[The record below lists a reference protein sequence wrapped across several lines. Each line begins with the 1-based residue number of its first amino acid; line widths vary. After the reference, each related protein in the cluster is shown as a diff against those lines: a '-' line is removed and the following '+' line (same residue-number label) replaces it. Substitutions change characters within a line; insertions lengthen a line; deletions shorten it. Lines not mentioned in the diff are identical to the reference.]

1 MKKKLI
7 WLVVAVLAM
16 AACEPQT
23 GNIESTYTL
32 GPTAVVVGDSISNG
46 GRTYLHAELGR
57 HFATKIAAVAGATYS
72 SMRRYSEPYSQ
83 DRSDIAVIALG
94 TNDRQLRWVL
104 ATSLADL
111 NQTYDWFAGSCTVGV
126 TITTNHSDPEVN
138 TKASAINEAAA
149 ARADIMVDWDAVDH
163 EPGMTQADGTHPT
176 AEGHQRRAEMIAEG
190 AEACGENPH
199 VPPTTH
205 DDDGAGRDHDHDG
218 AGRDHDH
225 DNGAGRDHDHD
236 DGAGRDHDHGATVPR
251 QDSNLRP
258 SDEQSRTAQR
268 FGARTSS

>member
-199 VPPTTH
+199 VPPTTTTTTVP
-205 DDDGAGRDHDHDG
+205 DETTTTTVPDETTTTTTTTVPDETTTGAGRDAVVH
-218 AGRDHDH
+218 GRTTTTT
-225 DNGAGRDHDHD
+225 
-236 DGAGRDHDHGATVPR
+236 TVP
-251 QDSNLRP
+251 
-258 SDEQSRTAQR
+258 DETL
-268 FGARTSS
+268 